1 MTVFGGRRK
10 GAPGILLAAVAG
22 FSLLTTTAANAVI
35 TSTDD
40 LPTLANAVAAPG
52 TIASASQGLDYVCV
66 ADDPA
71 TPEDESV
78 CPSGISDTPI
88 GGFPREGATYG
99 IITTGNAALADDA
112 NTAENTGYGWFTS
125 NPGMGSSVRDWNTY
139 RFDLVAS
146 GASSNCLA
154 FDFRFY
160 SDEFPEFVGSQFN
173 DAFIAQLFSTAIRVV
188 PDSGVINAPGN
199 FAAGAGDMISVN
211 ESGPSSTSAEAALG
225 TTYDGATTLLT
236 ARAPVTPG
244 TTNSLYLT
252 IFDQGDSAYDS
263 AAFIDNIRY
272 ESIDPK
278 KCKSIAL
285 DPSEGTIGVTPIP
298 GSKVKLSKDLS
309 TLTFPVS
316 CDLPP
321 SSFSCTVT
329 AAAGF
334 IPTPGRNT
342 SPRDMAMLATTPL
355 ASGSATIPAD
365 TNGAITMKTT
375 KAGVKAV
382 KAAIKK
388 PAKLKAQAKKLIKKA
403 KILRAQ
409 GQIAKAKEL
418 EAKAAKL
425 IKRAKKLAK
434 KPLGVIK
441 TTITNPANGATQSFK
456 TTLKRP

>member
-10 GAPGILLAAVAG
+10 SAPGILLAAVAG
-22 FSLLTTTAANAVI
+22 FSLLATTAAHAVI
-35 TSTDD
+35 TPTDD
-40 LPTLANAVAAPG
+40 SPTLAGAVAAPG
-52 TIASASQGLDYVCV
+52 TVAAASQAFDYVCV
-66 ADDPA
+66 VDDPA
-71 TPEDESV
+71 TPEDDAV
-78 CPSGISDTPI
+78 CPSGVSDSPI
-88 GGFPREGATYG
+88 GGFPREGGTYG
-99 IITTGNAALADDA
+99 IITTGNAALVDDA
-112 NTAENTGYGWFTS
+112 NTAENTGYGWFTN
-125 NPGMGSSVRDWNTY
+125 NPAMGTSVRDWNTY

-146 GASSNCLA
+146 GATSNCLA

-173 DAFIAQLFSTAIRVV
+173 DAFIAQLGNPAITVD
-188 PDSGVINAPGN
+188 PTTGVITAPGN

-244 TTNSLYLT
+244 APNSLFLT

-285 DPSEGTIGVTPIP
+285 DPAEGTIGVSPVP
-298 GSKVKLSKDLS
+298 GSKVKLSKDLT

-321 SSFSCTVT
+321 SSFSCAVT

-342 SPRDMAMLATTPL
+342 SPRDMAMLAATPL
-355 ASGSATIPAD
+355 AAGSATIPAD
-365 TNGAITMKTT
+365 TNGAITMQTT

-388 PAKLKAQAKKLIKKA
+388 PAKLKAQAKQLLKKA
-403 KILRAQ
+403 KKLRAE
-409 GQIAKAKEL
+409 GKIAKAKKL

-441 TTITNPANGATQSFK
+441 TTITNPANGISQSFK